1 MDIFFGKLPFN
12 TYQFQ
17 GNLIRLIKPISEHSI
32 AKYFFCTYDRMK
44 YYVHKSSKP
53 SLKNHQQPLSQ
64 WWSLFS
70 TRLLTFHK
78 IVFHNNNSCWHF
90 NFFCK
95 LSFKIFNIIL
105 LLRYLKIFK
114 FCFTTIFNG
123 QTVFFLLT
131 LSFFVTRESI
141 GDWFFFLRLKGSREC
156 FGNPIFL
163 FCPLYFTVHGSWSV
177 VWNGTHKSI

>member
-1 MDIFFGKLPFN
+1 MKEVLKRKCHSLHWQRFLGGLIKGHNRLIWFAWKVISGQLTVLLKVTNPRNIVYSFLTSNDSEIRMDIFFGKLPLN
-12 TYQFQ
+12 TYLFQ
-17 GNLIRLIKPISEHSI
+17 GNLLRLIKPISEHSI

-90 NFFCK
+90 NFF
-95 LSFKIFNIIL
+95 L
-105 LLRYLKIFK
+105 
-114 FCFTTIFNG
+114 
-123 QTVFFLLT
+123 QTLV
-131 LSFFVTRESI
+131 
-141 GDWFFFLRLKGSREC
+141 
-156 FGNPIFL
+156 
-163 FCPLYFTVHGSWSV
+163 
-177 VWNGTHKSI
+177 